1 VVISNFFEKLFQ
13 THFFQ
18 DFLKLFLIIQENLIK
33 KSISL
38 KPRMAEEE
46 RLNTLA
52 QNTLITYNYLLL
64 NE

>member
-1 VVISNFFEKLFQ
+1 MEQMVL
-13 THFFQ
+13 
-18 DFLKLFLIIQENLIK
+18 
-33 KSISL
+33 L

-52 QNTLITYNYLLL
+52 QNTLITFNYLLL